1 MGYYSEVF
9 IGIDKKQK
17 EQFEKISNDHYM
29 YFELETKKWGDFL
42 IYRSECIKWYST
54 FAEVQEMTTLVKR
67 GSDKNFIV
75 CIGEDGDMHSC
86 YGDWNKYLSIQLKQ
100 ITLELK

>member
-9 IGIDKKQK
+9 IGIGKEQK
-17 EQFEKISNDHYM
+17 EKFEKLSDGHYM
-29 YFELETKKWGDFL
+29 YFDLKTEKWGDFL

-54 FAEVQEMTTLVKR
+54 FAEVQEMTSLVKR

-75 CIGEDGDMHSC
+75 CIGEDNDIHSC
-86 YGDWNKYLSIQLKQ
+86 YGDWNKYLSLQLKQ

>member
-17 EQFEKISNDHYM
+17 EQFEKLSNEHQM
-29 YFELETKKWGDFL
+29 YFELETEKWGDFL
-42 IYRSECIKWYST
+42 IYRSWQIKWYST
-54 FAEVQEMTTLVKR
+54 YDDVQEMTSLVKN
-67 GSDKNFIV
+67 GSEKNFIV
-75 CIGEDGDMHSC
+75 CIGEDNDIHSC

>member
-17 EQFEKISNDHYM
+17 EQFEKLSNGHHM
-29 YFELETKKWGDFL
+29 WFELETEKWGDFL
-42 IYRSECIKWYST
+42 IYRSSELKWYSR
-54 FAEVQEMTTLVKR
+54 FPEVQEMTSLVKR

-75 CIGEDGDMHSC
+75 CVGEDNDIHSGF
-86 YGDWNKYLSIQLKQ
+86 GDWNKYLNIKVKH